1 MLAELMR
8 AHLAGRGLI
17 VAATHGP
24 IGLEGAKELALG
36 QPNQGMPR

>member
-1 MLAELMR
+1 MR

-24 IGLEGAKELALG
+24 LGLDGARELRLG
-36 QPNQGMPR
+36 GQG